1 MLKMR
6 WMISRR
12 RMQSKYC
19 VEQEQEL
26 LIDNAIQVA
35 GRRWTFF
42 AVQEELN

>member
-1 MLKMR
+1 
-6 WMISRR
+6 
-12 RMQSKYC
+12 MQSKYC
-19 VEQEQEL
+19 VEQEQEQEL